1 MRVASYPLLLQVFGN
16 DQNSPYHHFVIAQFP
31 INLRATQVYD
41 CSPTDPLARSTASC
55 PKWSRT
61 ELREEMAAFCAAAK
75 TGDARG
81 SFREQW
87 RDLATP
93 EGQPRHPV
101 I

>member
-1 MRVASYPLLLQVFGN
+1 MIV
-16 DQNSPYHHFVIAQFP
+16 QFP
-31 INLRATQVYD
+31 INLKATQVYD
-41 CSPTDPLARSTASC
+41 CSPADPLARSTTSC

-75 TGDARG
+75 TGDAHG

-87 RDLATP
+87 RNLATP
-93 EGQPRHPV
+93 LGQSRLAV